1 MGVITYKC
9 PNCGGGL
16 TFNAEKQKYKCE
28 YCLSEFSQEE
38 LDEIEKR
45 ELEKARKQAEVQRDP
60 EPEGAGSEA
69 GTEEHV
75 SGSKKTVTPIMYTCP
90 SCGAQIVTD
99 ETTAASFCY
108 YCHNPIVLEEKL
120 RGEFKPD
127 YVVPFQIDKKKAQE
141 IFTQRSEE
149 RRVGK
154 ECRSRWSPYH

>member
-75 SGSKKTVTPIMYTCP
+75 SGSKKTVTPSCTPAPAVAPRSSQTRQQRLLSATTVTIP
-90 SCGAQIVTD
+90 LSWRKSCGVSLSLIM
-99 ETTAASFCY
+99 
-108 YCHNPIVLEEKL
+108 
-120 RGEFKPD
+120 
-127 YVVPFQIDKKKAQE
+127 
-141 IFTQRSEE
+141 
-149 RRVGK
+149 
-154 ECRSRWSPYH
+154 